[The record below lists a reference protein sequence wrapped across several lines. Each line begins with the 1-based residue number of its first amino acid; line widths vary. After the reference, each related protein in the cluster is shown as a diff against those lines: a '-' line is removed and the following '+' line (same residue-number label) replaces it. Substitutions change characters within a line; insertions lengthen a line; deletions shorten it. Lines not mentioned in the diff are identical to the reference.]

1 MESHVFFARVN
12 FFEFG
17 TWGFRSGAIE
27 IKFGVLSASEIAK
40 HARRIERKRDSRA
53 ARAVC
58 AA

>member
-1 MESHVFFARVN
+1 MYFLSARIFLSLVH
-12 FFEFG
+12 G
-17 TWGFRSGAIE
+17 GFRCGAIE

-53 ARAVC
+53 ACAVC